1 MIFPMNNDLASKPA
15 VTTTRL
21 EAFSDGVFAIAITL
35 LIFGIKVPTVANHDA
50 GELKRQLWALW
61 PGYLS
66 FAASFAIISVFW
78 IGHHQMFQLISRSN
92 RTLLWL
98 NNAFLMCV
106 AFIPFPTSL
115 LGVYSEQRVAIIFYC
130 AAINVTGVVFYG
142 VWAYASGQARLIY
155 SGTPSRVV
163 KVAGWRILIGVVFYS
178 VAIALTFVSL
188 TASRILLLLIPLFY
202 LLPSSIDPHIET

>member
-1 MIFPMNNDLASKPA
+1 MNTNLASKPA
-15 VTTTRL
+15 VTTARL

-35 LIFGIKVPTVANHDA
+35 LIFGIKVPAVANHDA
-50 GELKRQLWALW
+50 SELKRQLWALW
-61 PGYLS
+61 PAYLS

-115 LGVYSEQRVAIIFYC
+115 LGVYSDLRIAIIFYSG
-130 AAINVTGVVFYG
+130 AIIITGVVFYAL
-142 VWAYASGQARLIY
+142 WAYASAGNRLLY
-155 SGTPSRVV
+155 PGTPSQVV
-163 KVAGWRILIGVVFYS
+163 KIAGWRILVGALFYS
-178 VAIALTFVSL
+178 VAIALAFVSL
-188 TASRILLLLIPLFY
+188 MASRILLLVIPFFY

>member
-1 MIFPMNNDLASKPA
+1 MNANPAAKPA
-15 VTTTRL
+15 VTTARL

-35 LIFGIKVPTVANHDA
+35 LIFGIKTPVVANHDA

-61 PGYLS
+61 PAYLS
-66 FAASFAIISVFW
+66 FAASFAIVSVFW

-115 LGVYSEQRVAIIFYC
+115 LGLYWDQRVATVFYC
-130 AAINVTGVVFYG
+130 AAIIVTGVVFYAL
-142 VWAYASGQARLIY
+142 WAYASVGERLLYPGI
-155 SGTPSRVV
+155 PSRVV
-163 KVAGWRILIGVVFYS
+163 RIAGWRILIGAFFYG
-178 VAIALTFVSL
+178 VAIALTFVNV
-188 TASRILLLLIPLFY
+188 TASRIVILLIPFFY
-202 LLPSSIDPHIET
+202 LLPSSIDPDIET

>member
-1 MIFPMNNDLASKPA
+1 MNSTNPALKPA
-15 VTTTRL
+15 LTTARL

-35 LIFGIKVPTVANHDA
+35 LIFGIKVPEVANQDA
-50 GELKRQLWALW
+50 SELKRQLWALW
-61 PGYLS
+61 PAYLS

-115 LGVYSEQRVAIIFYC
+115 LGRYSDLRIALIFYSGAII
-130 AAINVTGVVFYG
+130 VTGVVFYT
-142 VWAYASGQARLIY
+142 VWAYASAKGRLLY
-155 SGTPSRVV
+155 PGTSSRVV
-163 KVAGWRILIGVVFYS
+163 RIAGSRILIGALFYG
-178 VAIALTFVSL
+178 VAIALAFVSL
-188 TASRILLLLIPLFY
+188 VASRILLLVIPFFY
-202 LLPSSIDPHIET
+202 FLPSSIDPAIET